1 MASLAAL
8 ACCGWAAACTRWVW
22 VCKRIRNP
30 TAETRFH
37 IDSYRATPTLASF
50 ALLVDGSSAY
60 LMPIPLQVAG
70 GKGRSRS
77 LQRQPSGQA
86 AALASAGKVAAANTA
101 GGAVPAKTCGLAA
114 VQPGPSQ
121 HAAPGAAAA
130 TGSAASSG
138 SGVQRLSRFK
148 LVSTAA
154 AAAAAAAAL
163 AAARRRR
170 SSAGKASVASAAGAA
185 SATLKPRGGVAKSKS
200 STVPG
205 AKQLPPR
212 QQRQQ
217 TGVSGAGARIVYCPV
232 YCRTGKCERRG
243 KGCPLK

>member
-1 MASLAAL
+1 MHL
-8 ACCGWAAACTRWVW
+8 
-22 VCKRIRNP
+22 
-30 TAETRFH
+30 E
-37 IDSYRATPTLASF
+37 
-50 ALLVDGSSAY
+50 
-60 LMPIPLQVAG
+60 PIPLQVAG

-86 AALASAGKVAAANTA
+86 AALASAGKVVAANTA
-101 GGAVPAKTCGLAA
+101 GGAVPAKAFGLAA

-217 TGVSGAGARIVYCPV
+217 IGVSGAGARIVYCPV

-243 KGCPLK
+243 KGCPYK